1 MRLCESAVAEG
12 CIALQ
17 DKVGLYKKDMVS
29 IYKAKE
35 AEIRAVL
42 AEMPKAEEIEKM
54 GFPDV
59 ETRQEPIGGLDIIP
73 QLWGYRNV
81 IIVDAIQ
88 TRQYE
93 PGTVMFF
100 DPEDFDDTIGDA
112 SAHDINLA
120 TGMKSGRQV
129 EPEMMPE
136 SVRFVAIEVEDI
148 QTVHEGMTP
157 KVIEAKPKA
166 VDAVLHLIEE
176 LRSRSVK
183 D

>member
-1 MRLCESAVAEG
+1 MNRLSDTILV
-12 CIALQ
+12 I
-17 DKVGLYKKDMVS
+17 GLGSPIMTDDAIGLEV
-29 IYKAKE
+29 
-35 AEIRAVL
+35 
-42 AEMPKAEEIEKM
+42 AEEIERM
-54 GFPDV
+54 NLSDV

-88 TRQYE
+88 TGQYE
-93 PGTVMFF
+93 PGTIMFF
-100 DPEDFDDTIGDA
+100 DPEDFDDTVGDA

-120 TGMKSGRQV
+120 TGMKIGRQV

-157 KVIEAKPKA
+157 KVTEAKPRA
-166 VDAVLHLIEE
+166 VEAVLHLIETFKSQSGKE
-176 LRSRSVK
+176 
-183 D
+183 

>member
-1 MRLCESAVAEG
+1 
-12 CIALQ
+12 
-17 DKVGLYKKDMVS
+17 
-29 IYKAKE
+29 
-35 AEIRAVL
+35 
-42 AEMPKAEEIEKM
+42 
-54 GFPDV
+54 
-59 ETRQEPIGGLDIIP
+59 
-73 QLWGYRNV
+73 
-81 IIVDAIQ
+81 
-88 TRQYE
+88 
-93 PGTVMFF
+93 MFF

-120 TGMKSGRQV
+120 TGMKIGRQV

-176 LRSRSVK
+176 LRSRSAK

>member
-1 MRLCESAVAEG
+1 MSQLSDTILV
-12 CIALQ
+12 I
-17 DKVGLYKKDMVS
+17 GLGSPIMSDDAIGLEV
-29 IYKAKE
+29 
-35 AEIRAVL
+35 
-42 AEMPKAEEIEKM
+42 AEEIGKM
-54 GFPDV
+54 NFPDV

-93 PGTVMFF
+93 PGTIMFF

-120 TGMKSGRQV
+120 TGMRIGRQV

-157 KVIEAKPKA
+157 KVLEAKPNA

-176 LRSRSVK
+176 FRSRSGK
-183 D
+183 A